1 MTELH
6 QAAAAGDCDLVEEL
20 LKNNQ
25 CDPNQR
31 DLDWNH
37 KTPLHWAA
45 AKGQTEIVRL
55 LVESGGRSC
64 LRTDNGWTA
73 AHFAAEA
80 GRLGVLRLLHA
91 FHAPVDKQ
99 DISGDRPIRLA
110 EMYGHEDCVSF
121 LQIAE
126 VESEAYRQS
135 AVQKGLFLDETDEE
149 WEDRQKENGMDF
161 KK

>member
-55 LVESGGRSC
+55 LVESGGRPC

-91 FHAPVDKQ
+91 LHAPVDKQ

-110 EMYGHEDCVSF
+110 E
-121 LQIAE
+121 IAE

-135 AVQKGLFLDETDEE
+135 AVQKGLSWDETDEE
-149 WEDRQKENGMDF
+149 WEDRQKENGIDF

>member
-45 AKGQTEIVRL
+45 AKGMHTQREPAQANKYYILPCVCSQVVTLHTVGL
-55 LVESGGRSC
+55 SSGWSKMVLVLC
-64 LRTDNGWTA
+64 LI
-73 AHFAAEA
+73 H
-80 GRLGVLRLLHA
+80 L
-91 FHAPVDKQ
+91 
-99 DISGDRPIRLA
+99 
-110 EMYGHEDCVSF
+110 MYKIEFGIHDGIWF
-121 LQIAE
+121 
-126 VESEAYRQS
+126 
-135 AVQKGLFLDETDEE
+135 KMLFEL
-149 WEDRQKENGMDF
+149 KPYLV
-161 KK
+161 

>member
-45 AKGQTEIVRL
+45 AKGMHTESQSQQLISLRSLLKSYVAHSWPILCRL
-55 LVESGGRSC
+55 CFTLVEIPSAF
-64 LRTDNGWTA
+64 RTDGNSQASSGERRTA
-73 AHFAAEA
+73 
-80 GRLGVLRLLHA
+80 
-91 FHAPVDKQ
+91 
-99 DISGDRPIRLA
+99 
-110 EMYGHEDCVSF
+110 VS
-121 LQIAE
+121 
-126 VESEAYRQS
+126 
-135 AVQKGLFLDETDEE
+135 KDG
-149 WEDRQKENGMDF
+149 
-161 KK
+161 

>member
-110 EMYGHEDCVSF
+110 E
-121 LQIAE
+121 IAE